1 MANLAVGVD
10 FTCLLASQVI
20 EQLVQM
26 VELPCMRRLRLSDQR
41 LTHQAYDQLVALD
54 GAHALLQLAQDG
66 VLVLNVEA
74 LCLPVERRARWLFS
88 ASTARALGSS

>member
-1 MANLAVGVD
+1 
-10 FTCLLASQVI
+10 
-20 EQLVQM
+20 
-26 VELPCMRRLRLSDQR
+26 MRRLHFICQR

-74 LCLPVERRARWLFS
+74 LCLPVERRARWLYS